1 MNFQFLAEALSEFDN
16 AANWYDQQRP
26 GLGAEFVQ
34 AVDSAIQRLIV
45 HPETWST
52 IDDRFR
58 RCPVE
63 NFPYDV
69 VFVIRDEVILIFAI
83 AHHRR
88 KPDYWSD
95 RK

>member
-16 AANWYDQQRP
+16 AANWYDQQRL

-34 AVDSAIQRLIV
+34 AVDSAIQRLIL
-45 HPETWST
+45 HPETWPT

-58 RCPVE
+58 HCPVE

-83 AHHRR
+83 AHYHR